1 MYQSVLEAGTRA
13 GDKGHARDAW
23 AQSVIPCSAL
33 HPPVKRTVPRLE
45 GPAKAVARGE
55 LIGLPAT
62 VVESADRGL
71 AGLSGEVVDETLR
84 TISLRRADGR
94 VVRVGKRESTFEF
107 ATPRGSVRVAGAAI
121 EFRPEDR
128 TKKVR

>member
-1 MYQSVLEAGTRA
+1 M
-13 GDKGHARDAW
+13 
-23 AQSVIPCSAL
+23 
-33 HPPVKRTVPRLE
+33 KRTVPRLE

-55 LIGLPAT
+55 LIGLAAA
-62 VVESADRGL
+62 VVASADKGL
-71 AGLSGEVVDETLR
+71 VGLSGEVVDETLR
-84 TISLRRADGR
+84 TLSIRRPDGR

-107 ATPRGSVRVAGAAI
+107 ATAKGPVRVVGAAM